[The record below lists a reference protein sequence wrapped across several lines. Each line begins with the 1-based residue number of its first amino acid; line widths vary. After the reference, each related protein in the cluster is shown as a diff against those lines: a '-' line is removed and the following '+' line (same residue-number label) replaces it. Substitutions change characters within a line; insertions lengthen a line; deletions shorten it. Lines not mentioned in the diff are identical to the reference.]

1 MEIHVNVR
9 KSQGETLISMCDEDV
24 LGEELEEGKVHL
36 NVKRKFYEGDKIDP
50 DEMREYLDQASIANL
65 VGSTCIEKAQELGFV
80 DKENV
85 ITVNEVP
92 HAQFVIMKD
101 WPVLEIG
108 VILFFVRIF
117 FMRKLN

>member
-101 WPVLEIG
+101 
-108 VILFFVRIF
+108 
-117 FMRKLN
+117 